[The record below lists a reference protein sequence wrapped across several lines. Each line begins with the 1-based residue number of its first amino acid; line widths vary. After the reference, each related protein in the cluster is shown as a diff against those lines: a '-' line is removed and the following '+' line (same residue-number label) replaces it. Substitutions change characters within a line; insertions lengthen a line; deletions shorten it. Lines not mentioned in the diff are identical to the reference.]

1 MLRRALLFMTMALAA
16 LALAVSPAFAGEEP
30 PPQPVPVPVPVPVP
44 TPVPTPAPA
53 PSPPVASPT
62 ATLHVSHGCASSGH
76 AKASVTGTSI
86 ASVSF
91 FVDGRK
97 VGTRSTSDNG
107 AFSSSMSCSRL
118 TFGAHSAKAVATF
131 QNGTHKTLA
140 FRIVR
145 TRPVRP
151 QFTG

>member
-76 AKASVTGTSI
+76 ARASVTGTSI

-91 FVDGRK
+91 FVDGKK
-97 VGTRSTSDNG
+97 VATRSTSDNG

-118 TFGAHSAKAVATF
+118 TFGTHSAKAVATF

-145 TRPVRP
+145 TRPARP

>member
-1 MLRRALLFMTMALAA
+1 MLRRALLLMTMALAA
-16 LALAVSPAFAGEEP
+16 LALAVSPAFAGEDP

-44 TPVPTPAPA
+44 TPVPTPSPA
-53 PSPPVASPT
+53 PSTPVASPT

-76 AKASVTGTSI
+76 ARASVTGTSI

-91 FVDGRK
+91 FVDGKK
-97 VGTRSTSDNG
+97 VATRGSSDNG

-118 TFGAHSAKAVATF
+118 SFGTHSAKAVATF

-145 TRPVRP
+145 TRPARP

>member
-16 LALAVSPAFAGEEP
+16 LALAVSPAFAGEDP

-44 TPVPTPAPA
+44 TPVPTPSPA

-62 ATLHVSHGCASSGH
+62 ATLHVSHGCAASGH
-76 AKASVTGTSI
+76 ARASVTGTSI

-91 FVDGRK
+91 FVDGKK
-97 VGTRSTSDNG
+97 VATRSTSDNG
-107 AFSSSMSCSRL
+107 AFSSSMSCARL
-118 TFGAHSAKAVATF
+118 SFGTHSAKAVATF

-145 TRPVRP
+145 TRPARP

>member
-1 MLRRALLFMTMALAA
+1 MLRRALLLMTMALAA
-16 LALAVSPAFAGEEP
+16 LALAVSPAFAGEDP

-44 TPVPTPAPA
+44 TPVPTPSPA
-53 PSPPVASPT
+53 PSTPVASPT

-76 AKASVTGTSI
+76 ARASVTGTSI

-91 FVDGRK
+91 FVDGKK
-97 VGTRSTSDNG
+97 VATRGSSDNG

-118 TFGAHSAKAVATF
+118 TFGTHSAKAVATF

-145 TRPVRP
+145 TRPARP

>member
-1 MLRRALLFMTMALAA
+1 MLRRALLLMTMALAA
-16 LALAVSPAFAGEEP
+16 LALAVSPAFAGEDP

-44 TPVPTPAPA
+44 TPVPTPSPA
-53 PSPPVASPT
+53 PSTPVASPT

-76 AKASVTGTSI
+76 ARASVTGTSI

-91 FVDGRK
+91 FVDGKK
-97 VGTRSTSDNG
+97 VATRSTSDNG

-118 TFGAHSAKAVATF
+118 TFGTHSAKAVATF

-145 TRPVRP
+145 TRPARP